1 MTPWSEWKH
10 ITKLDPDKRNTR
22 SLVAAVMESG
32 TDAIMV
38 SGTQDV
44 TPGKVDY
51 LLRLLKDSP
60 KPVVLEPSH
69 KDLVRFDVDY
79 VFVPMV
85 LNATERWWFIEA
97 HRDWLRRSL
106 LEAGSR
112 DWEKIVCEAYIVLNQ
127 DSAVARVTKSD
138 TNLED
143 EDVIAYALFADRLL
157 RVPIVYLEYSGRYGD
172 PRLVAKVKRSMG
184 QAALFYGG
192 GIDSMERALEMSR
205 HATIIVGNV
214 VYEDLGR
221 YLSTIV

>member
-1 MTPWSEWKH
+1 VKPWREWKH

-22 SLVAAVMESG
+22 SLVDAVVESG

-51 LLRLLKDSP
+51 LLRLLKDCS

-85 LNATERWWFIEA
+85 LNAAERWWFIEA

-106 LEAGSR
+106 LEAESH
-112 DWEKIVCEAYIVLNQ
+112 DWEKIVCEAYIVLNE
-127 DSAVARVTKSD
+127 DSAVARVTKSN

-143 EDVIAYALFADRLL
+143 EDVVAYALFADRLL
-157 RVPIVYLEYSGRYGD
+157 RVPIVYLEYSGRYGN
-172 PRLVAKVKRSMG
+172 PGLVAKVK
-184 QAALFYGG
+184 QTLNHAALFYGG
-192 GIDSMERALEMSR
+192 GINSRERALEMSR

-214 VYEDLGR
+214 VYEDLEK
-221 YLSTIV
+221 YFSTIV